1 MIAPV
6 AVVIHLRGVD
16 VLAPSFDDA
25 YRAAS
30 ERRAHALRAEQA
42 RGRTAQDS
50 RSRARAVAEPALTSL
65 VEPVRRRLEA
75 SRIPMQ
81 THTDRS
87 RSGLFARRGRHFWPL
102 APSFRGVRETLN
114 VAGWSSDSLV
124 LTRSGH
130 FSMDYR
136 LPGPEGF
143 AALLDGID
151 MADAS
156 APSMS
161 VRAGHL
167 FVDRAT
173 NLVHCYHAIGDGV
186 EERAVHELS
195 AYIADMIVRLELVE
209 TNRRNRTALGS

>member
-1 MIAPV
+1 M
-6 AVVIHLRGVD
+6 
-16 VLAPSFDDA
+16 APSFDDA
-25 YRAAS
+25 YRAAA
-30 ERRAHALRAEQA
+30 ERQADALRAEQT
-42 RGRTAQDS
+42 RGRHAEDG
-50 RSRARAVAEPALTSL
+50 RSHARAVAEPALAAL
-65 VEPVRRRLEA
+65 VEPLRRRLEA
-75 SRIPMQ
+75 SRIPMR

-102 APSFRGVRETLN
+102 APSFRGTRETLN
-114 VAGWSSDSLV
+114 LAGWTSDGLV

-156 APSMS
+156 APSAS
-161 VRAGHL
+161 VRAGGL

-173 NLVHCYHAIGDGV
+173 NLVHCYRAIGDGV
-186 EERAVHELS
+186 EERVVHELS
-195 AYIADMIVRLELVE
+195 SYLADMVVRLELVE
-209 TNRRNRTALGS
+209 NNRRNGTAYGG